1 MRFPIVNNLGKVSVL
16 FFCMFTRLIGAQVL
30 YLTAFLYPEPD
41 FTGLFLLFL
50 FPITSSFRAVFLLTQ
65 LQHLPPRVISQSPP
79 EVKKRLLAVL
89 VLCLSEL
96 TKAPPLFI
104 NPALAPSSSGHKPIP
119 SRSQKTT
126 SCGARLMPVGADQ
139 GASAFYCTDAKCIT
153 DFE

>member
-50 FPITSSFRAVFLLTQ
+50 FPITSSFRAVF
-65 LQHLPPRVISQSPP
+65 
-79 EVKKRLLAVL
+79 
-89 VLCLSEL
+89 
-96 TKAPPLFI
+96 FI
-104 NPALAPSSSGHKPIP
+104 NPAPAPTSSGHKSIP